1 MGVVSAVAPRPS
13 RPMLIPHRQS
23 EVAGDE
29 AALVEA
35 LADPSFYPHRPPRV
49 EHVQT
54 HISHVF
60 LAGPFV
66 YKLKKPVRFSFVDA
80 TTAARRRALC
90 EDELRLNWRLA
101 APVYL
106 GVLPITRERD
116 GRLAL
121 NGSGTVLDSV
131 VWMRRLPAE
140 CMLDQRIR
148 DGTVDAA
155 MLTTLARLIAD
166 FHASAPSGPNVAV
179 HASEAALQRA
189 WTDVLALAEPMVGQM
204 LPRAAHRILAD
215 FASGFLA
222 RHARLFAARRAARRI
237 REGHGDLRAEHV
249 CVLDAPALAPPPH
262 VALGPGTYV
271 IDCVE
276 FSQALRCGDVASDV
290 AFLAMDLERLGRP
303 DLATTFL
310 DAYVCASGDRQLRT
324 LLPFYGAYR
333 ACVRGAVDGLKAG
346 EAEVDAQ
353 ERAAATERARE
364 EFMLALRYAWQTRA
378 PGIIACSGLSGSG
391 KTALAVALAEAT
403 GFAHLSSDALRGART
418 ACNSPAPYGTGRYAP
433 AARAAVYARLC
444 DEAAG
449 ALAAG
454 RGAVADATFIR
465 RTTREA
471 LASVAARHGSRVF
484 FVECEAHPDVIRRRL
499 DARREGPSDARWN
512 TYLRQRDEQEPFT
525 PAELHRTVDTGG
537 ALDDALDAVLP
548 ALWNWGTP

>member
-1 MGVVSAVAPRPS
+1 MEVVSPVSPRLS
-13 RPMLIPHRQS
+13 RRVNLHRQS
-23 EVAGDE
+23 EPAVDE
-29 AALVEA
+29 AALIDA
-35 LADPSFYPHRPPRV
+35 LADPAFYPHRPARV
-49 EHVQT
+49 EHLQT

-80 TTAARRRALC
+80 TTRARRRALC

-106 GVLPITRERD
+106 GVLPITCERG

-121 NGSGTVLDSV
+121 DGSGTVLDSV
-131 VWMRRLPAE
+131 VWMRRLPTE
-140 CMLDQRIR
+140 CMLDHRIR
-148 DGTVDAA
+148 SGTADAA
-155 MLTTLARLIAD
+155 MLATLARLIAD

-189 WTDVLALAEPMVGQM
+189 WTDVLTLAEPLVGRTV
-204 LPRAAHRILAD
+204 LRAAHSILTHFAAD
-215 FASGFLA
+215 FIA
-222 RHARLFAARRAARRI
+222 RHTSLFAARRAARRI

-249 CVLDAPALAPPPH
+249 CVLDAPVLAPPPH

-276 FSQALRCGDVASDV
+276 FSHALRCSDVASDV

-303 DLATTFL
+303 DLAATFL
-310 DAYVCASGDRQLRT
+310 DAYGCASGDRQLQT

-346 EAEVDAQ
+346 EAEVDAH
-353 ERAAATERARE
+353 ERAAAAERARQ
-364 EFMLALRYAWQTRA
+364 EFVLALRYAWQTRK

-391 KTALAVALAEAT
+391 KTALATALAEAT
-403 GFAHLSSDALRGART
+403 GFVHLSSDALRGAGT
-418 ACNSPAPYGTGRYAP
+418 SCNSPAPYGTGRYAP

-444 DEAAG
+444 DAAAA

-454 RGAVADATFIR
+454 RGVVADATFIR
-465 RTTREA
+465 RATREA
-471 LASVAARHGSRVF
+471 LASVAARHGSEVF
-484 FVECEAHPDVIRRRL
+484 FLGCEAHPDVIRERL

-512 TYLRQRDEQEPFT
+512 TYLRQHEEHQPFT

-537 ALDDALDAVLP
+537 AVADALDVVLP
-548 ALWNWGTP
+548 ALWAWGAQ